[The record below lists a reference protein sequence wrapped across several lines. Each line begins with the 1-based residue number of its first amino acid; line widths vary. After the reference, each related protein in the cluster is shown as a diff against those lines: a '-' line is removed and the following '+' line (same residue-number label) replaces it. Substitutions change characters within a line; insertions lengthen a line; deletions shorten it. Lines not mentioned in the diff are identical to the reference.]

1 MMRCLF
7 SADWT
12 APAPSAVPS
21 FSRHLAV
28 ALASF
33 AIAVTIHAGAAVL
46 GI

>member
-21 FSRHLAV
+21 FSRHLTV

-33 AIAVTIHAGAAVL
+33 AIAITIHAGAVMF

>member
-1 MMRCLF
+1 MMRCLISSF
-7 SADWT
+7 WT

-21 FSRHLAV
+21 FSHHLAV

-33 AIAVTIHAGAAVL
+33 VLAVTVHAGAVVF

>member
-28 ALASF
+28 AVATF
-33 AIAVTIHAGAAVL
+33 AIAITVHAGAVVL